1 MRERRRPHVLIP
13 LLLMALCLPRL
24 MLFPAQLLGRS
35 PEVQRSGS
43 EARKRPPRRA
53 SRRRRRRQPAQQRP
67 TPERIREIQQALI
80 REGYLEGE
88 PTGKWDAATAAA
100 MRRLQKDNGRPQ
112 TAKPDALSLIA
123 LGLGPETAG
132 MGAPRP
138 PTTSEEAASNTPDP

>member
-1 MRERRRPHVLIP
+1 MRARPRGHWLIS
-13 LLLMALCLPRL
+13 LLVIALFLPQL
-24 MLFPAQLLGRS
+24 MLSLPSLFAGPA
-35 PEVQRSGS
+35 EVQRSGT

-53 SRRRRRRQPAQQRP
+53 SRRRRRRQPPQQRP
-67 TPERIREIQQALI
+67 TPERIREIQHALI

-88 PTGKWDAATAAA
+88 PSGKWDAATTAA

-112 TAKPDALSLIA
+112 TGKPDALSLIA

-138 PTTSEEAASNTPDP
+138 PTTSEETASNTPDP

>member
-1 MRERRRPHVLIP
+1 
-13 LLLMALCLPRL
+13 
-24 MLFPAQLLGRS
+24 MLFRAQLLGRS

-112 TAKPDALSLIA
+112 TGKSDALSLIA
-123 LGLGPETAG
+123 LGLGPETGG

-138 PTTSEEAASNTPDP
+138 PTTSEEAASNAPDP